1 MIETKF
7 KDTEIGKIPQEWE
20 VKSLGEIGSFSKGSG
35 VSRTESLQRGDYP
48 VVRYGEIYTAYSDY
62 IREFRSYIS
71 KQTANNAKLLTYGD
85 LLFAAS
91 GETKEDIGKS
101 VAFIGKMQAYAGGDI
116 IIVSPKGEYD
126 YRFLGYI
133 SNCKP
138 VRDQKSTRGQGDAIV
153 HIVTGDLATVLIPL
167 PPISEQRR
175 IADALSKVD
184 SLIESLDK
192 LIAKKK
198 AIKRGAM
205 QELLTGKKRLP
216 GFEGEWRKKKIKD
229 LALTSSGGTPSRDI
243 PSYFNGNIRWFTT
256 SELNDKYLFDSIEH
270 INEEALKHSSCK
282 IFPKG
287 SILLAM
293 YGATIG
299 KLGILTAPSATNQA
313 CCSILA
319 QKASSMYLFYWLLFQ
334 RNLIVSKG
342 RGAGQPNISQAIIN
356 DLEVHLPIDTSE
368 QRAIAHVLSTMDAEI
383 DALTRKRDKYKQV
396 KQGMMQDLL
405 TGRIRLVDK

>member
-7 KDTEIGKIPQEWE
+7 KDTEIGKIPREWE
-20 VKSLGEIGSFSKGSG
+20 IIPLGNIGEPLMCKRIMKWQTNNSGGVPFYKIGTFGKKADAFIDANTFHYYKTHFNYPNKGDILISAAG
-35 VSRTESLQRGDYP
+35 TIGRT
-48 VVRYGEIYTAYSDY
+48 
-62 IREFRSYIS
+62 
-71 KQTANNAKLLTYGD
+71 
-85 LLFAAS
+85 
-91 GETKEDIGKS
+91 
-101 VAFIGKMQAYAGGDI
+101 VAFDGAPAYFQDSNIVWIGNDQTKVLNAFLYYYYNIVKWNTEDGG
-116 IIVSPKGEYD
+116 IVTRLYNEN
-126 YRFLGYI
+126 L
-133 SNCKP
+133 
-138 VRDQKSTRGQGDAIV
+138 KSTPIAV
-153 HIVTGDLATVLIPL
+153 PPL
-167 PPISEQRR
+167 SEQRR